1 MANDSAQHQRSH
13 SVRIFGIQTAQDDI
27 NDPFTISNQVYEAIL
42 PILHTAVENK
52 QLVSVPSLLDTI
64 DIAHILP
71 SRSGQNTIICRFRS
85 KLIRLA
91 IMRNKKSYFTRQSAA
106 KFSISDDLTRLN
118 YLLLKKTKENP
129 DTTACWFS
137 NGKVKYRCKND
148 DKTHTASLA

>member
-1 MANDSAQHQRSH
+1 
-13 SVRIFGIQTAQDDI
+13 
-27 NDPFTISNQVYEAIL
+27 
-42 PILHTAVENK
+42 
-52 QLVSVPSLLDTI
+52 
-64 DIAHILP
+64 
-71 SRSGQNTIICRFRS
+71 
-85 KLIRLA
+85 
-91 IMRNKKSYFTRQSAA
+91 MRNKKSYFTRQSAA